1 VRWNPF
7 RRSPAHSRDAQLAER
22 AAAAEAGLA
31 AGRYELAH
39 AEFAAVV
46 DDYRAQLVDHPDD
59 PEVTALLAARLDGLG
74 VSLQKLRRFDEV
86 AAVQDEAVGISRRAV
101 ELCGAVGSG
110 GADPDLARA
119 LRTFGLVRAHA
130 GVELDEAEQALT
142 DAMAVH
148 LAVLTAAPSQ
158 EHLAETYATELAQ
171 AQLLARQGKHV
182 EAART
187 AELARSGHLDGL
199 LDMLRAQRPG
209 EAQRPEETRPS
220 DVAGP

>member
-22 AAAAEAGLA
+22 AAVAEAGLA

-46 DDYRAQLVDHPDD
+46 EEYRAQLTDHPDD
-59 PEVTALLAARLDGLG
+59 PEITELLAARLHGLG
-74 VSLQKLRRFDEV
+74 LSLEKLRRFDELP
-86 AAVQDEAVGISRRAV
+86 AVQEEAVRTSRRAV
-101 ELCGAVGSG
+101 ELRRAAGTG
-110 GADPDLARA
+110 GADPELARA

-130 GVELDEAEQALT
+130 GVELDEAQQALS
-142 DAMAVH
+142 DAVAVH
-148 LAVLTAAPSQ
+148 MAVLTASPSE

-171 AQLLARQGKHV
+171 AQLLARQGRHV

-187 AELARSGHLDGL
+187 AELARAGHLDGL
-199 LDMLRAQRPG
+199 LDMLRAQR
-209 EAQRPEETRPS
+209 
-220 DVAGP
+220 GP

>member
-22 AAAAEAGLA
+22 AAVAEAGLA

-46 DDYRAQLVDHPDD
+46 DDHRAQLAAHPDD
-59 PEVTALLAARLDGLG
+59 PETTELLAARLHGLG
-74 VSLQKLRRFDEV
+74 QSLEKLRRFDELV
-86 AAVQDEAVGISRRAV
+86 PVQDEAVRTSRRAV
-101 ELCGAVGSG
+101 ELRRADAS
-110 GADPDLARA
+110 GADPELARA

-130 GVELDEAEQALT
+130 GVELDEAEQALS
-142 DAMAVH
+142 DAIAIH
-148 LAVLTAAPSQ
+148 LAVLTASPSE

-182 EAART
+182 EAARA

-199 LDMLRAQRPG
+199 LDMLRTQR
-209 EAQRPEETRPS
+209 
-220 DVAGP
+220 GP

>member
-7 RRSPAHSRDAQLAER
+7 RRSPAHSRDVRLAER

-46 DDYRAQLVDHPDD
+46 DDYRAQLAEHPDD
-59 PEVTALLAARLDGLG
+59 PELTELLAARLHGVA
-74 VSLQKLRRFDEV
+74 VSLEKLRRFDELTD
-86 AAVQDEAVGISRRAV
+86 VQDEAVRTSRRAV
-101 ELCGAVGSG
+101 ELRRGSG
-110 GADPDLARA
+110 TGGGDPDLARA

-130 GVELDEAEQALT
+130 GVELDEAERALT

-148 LAVLTAAPSQ
+148 MAVLTATPSQ
-158 EHLAETYATELAQ
+158 EHLDETYETELAQ

-182 EAART
+182 EAAR
-187 AELARSGHLDGL
+187 AADLARSGHLDGL
-199 LDMLRAQRPG
+199 LDMLRAQR
-209 EAQRPEETRPS
+209 
-220 DVAGP
+220 GP

>member
-7 RRSPAHSRDAQLAER
+7 RRSPAHSRDVRLAER

-46 DDYRAQLVDHPDD
+46 DDYRTHLADHPDD
-59 PEVTALLAARLDGLG
+59 PEVADLLAARLDGLG
-74 VSLQKLRRFDEV
+74 VSLEKLRRFDELPDV
-86 AAVQDEAVGISRRAV
+86 HAEAVETSRRAV
-101 ELCGAVGSG
+101 ELHCAVGTG

-148 LAVLTAAPSQ
+148 MAVLTAAPSQ
-158 EHLAETYATELAQ
+158 EHLDETYATELAQ
-171 AQLLARQGKHV
+171 AQLLARRGKHV
-182 EAART
+182 EAARA
-187 AELARSGHLDGL
+187 AELARSGHLDDL
-199 LDMLRAQRPG
+199 LDMLRAQRSG
-209 EAQRPEETRPS
+209 GTRPS
-220 DVAGP
+220 DIAGPSG